1 MIRRAPSLR
10 FDLCQAPRWGGID
23 RDSKNAR
30 VPRPDKVDKINIL
43 AGIIK
48 AEIAIAPDL
57 NGYLAA

>member
-1 MIRRAPSLR
+1 LIYAKLLIGVASIEMQKPPRA
-10 FDLCQAPRWGGID
+10 
-23 RDSKNAR
+23 
-30 VPRPDKVDKINIL
+30 PRPDKVDKINIL